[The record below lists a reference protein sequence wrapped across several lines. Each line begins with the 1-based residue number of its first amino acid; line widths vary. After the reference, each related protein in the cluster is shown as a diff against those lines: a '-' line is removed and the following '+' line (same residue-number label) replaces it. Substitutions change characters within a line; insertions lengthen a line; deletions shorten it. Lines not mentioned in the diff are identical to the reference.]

1 MLGPLVGPKKDSGTF
16 SAEWLY
22 SAAVALTAELVA
34 NKEPAVEAFAE
45 KLRNLRPVQRQLG
58 FKYRL
63 LV

>member
-1 MLGPLVGPKKDSGTF
+1 MLLGPLVGPKKDSATS

-45 KLRNLRPVQRQLG
+45 KLRNLRPV
-58 FKYRL
+58 
-63 LV
+63 